1 MGVGR
6 GGSGGDGEGW
16 KTWLA
21 IVCLALQV
29 VRLTEEPYQ
38 SATKGVKSPIAAERI
53 ADWLV
58 SNKVLSIALG
68 GTEQQ
73 TEDDVM
79 SLCIS
84 FLTFSECDWLVVVL
98 VCSTYPLLYKGEQPK
113 PLNF

>member
-1 MGVGR
+1 MV
-6 GGSGGDGEGW
+6 GSGGWGWLGEGW

-21 IVCLALQV
+21 IVFVAMQV

-53 ADWLV
+53 AEWLV
-58 SNKVLSIALG
+58 NNKVLSIALG

-73 TEDDVM
+73 ADDDVR

-84 FLTFSECDWLVVVL
+84 FLRM
-98 VCSTYPLLYKGEQPK
+98 
-113 PLNF
+113 